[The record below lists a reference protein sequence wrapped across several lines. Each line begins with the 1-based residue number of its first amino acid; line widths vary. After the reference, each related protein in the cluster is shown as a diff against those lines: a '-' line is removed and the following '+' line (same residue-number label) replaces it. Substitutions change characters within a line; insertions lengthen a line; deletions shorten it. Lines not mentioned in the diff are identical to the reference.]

1 MREARDKTRER
12 LGDLTLRAAYVKEQK
27 AMQWAVVQAK
37 RALMSKIINGFNET
51 RDVFRAIKWANDKTD
66 RRIPLL
72 QRPDGS
78 EWRFQ
83 EPNPDAIEWPPL
95 SSDEVKA
102 AIWKPA
108 NTAPGADRIPN
119 EVWKRAWKPLGNL
132 ITGLYNLCLDSG
144 HHPSTF
150 KKADLVAIPKPG
162 RPRQAPR
169 SYRLI
174 SLLPTLGKGLERAV
188 ARRLAEESI
197 ERETIPRNY
206 ICAVPKRAVTD
217 MLIELRGRI
226 EDAQDWK
233 KVTSIFTF
241 DIKGAFDAVD
251 PARMEHRLIE
261 NRWPTK
267 LCRGRRYLSAV
278 QRTKAGNIL
287 LHAVDSEAVKLM
299 TSNLQRVV
307 KELSCFGACEFTRA
321 TSPGSRT
328 HKSSKLCFVIHGVPI
343 EDGFDSLKELPK
355 DMADFNGVK
364 ISDSLRW
371 LVVPAKGK
379 QAGSVVVEALTQA
392 DYDKCVGKNVN
403 VGGAIVPAVPY
414 VDRKS
419 TTDGPPRL

>member
-1 MREARDKTRER
+1 MLERKRRRDEQNAAIMNEVFLVLER
-12 LGDLTLRAAYVKEQK
+12 LKESASEAQLMRILRQFGNECGLVVMSRHDHKTLVEMEVSKAARPKPAHEAEAVAAYSEAATQTPEVPAAPSAD
-27 AMQWAVVQAK
+27 AMVIDTAGDQSSTPDTTTSTTTSTATTTTDDAAAPPAPDTAMADADAPTESPDTWTVVAK
-37 RALMSKIINGFNET
+37 RAQKK
-51 RDVFRAIKWANDKTD
+51 AADKTTT
-66 RRIPLL
+66 PA
-72 QRPDGS
+72 
-78 EWRFQ
+78 
-83 EPNPDAIEWPPL
+83 PNTTTTTTTT
-95 SSDEVKA
+95 
-102 AIWKPA
+102 
-108 NTAPGADRIPN
+108 TAPREKTAVVIVTTP
-119 EVWKRAWKPLGNL
+119 ESRASALPQRRVRDAVN
-132 ITGLYNLCLDSG
+132 
-144 HHPSTF
+144 
-150 KKADLVAIPKPG
+150 
-162 RPRQAPR
+162 
-169 SYRLI
+169 RL
-174 SLLPTLGKGLERAV
+174 LGKTAV
-188 ARRLAEESI
+188 
-197 ERETIPRNY
+197 
-206 ICAVPKRAVTD
+206 
-217 MLIELRGRI
+217 
-226 EDAQDWK
+226 
-233 KVTSIFTF
+233 
-241 DIKGAFDAVD
+241 
-251 PARMEHRLIE
+251 
-261 NRWPTK
+261 
-267 LCRGRRYLSAV
+267 SAV

-287 LHAVDSEAVKLM
+287 LHAVDSEAVRLM